1 MWIRIEKPLSI
12 PQVPQE
18 VRGVLNALYGA
29 GYEAY
34 LVGGCVRDHLLNRS
48 VKDYDVATSALPE
61 EVMKVFPRTVETG
74 KSFGVIRVLTGE
86 GDSGVE
92 VATFRKESG
101 YQDHRHPSRVEYS
114 GVQEDAS
121 RRDFTVNALYI
132 DLKAQQILDL
142 HEGLRD
148 LREKVIRAVGDPAQR
163 FKEDALRLL
172 RAIRFAGRLGFRIED
187 NTRVAIKLHASLI
200 KKVSIERIR
209 DELEKMWMDPSPRQ
223 AWLDLE
229 ETGLLEY
236 VLPEICTAKI
246 EQKKVREQTL
256 RVLGVLSRTP
266 RQERPVF
273 YWSLLMLPTFRLH
286 PIEKRE
292 SESRKVSKRL
302 KFSSEDEE
310 LMAYLVRE
318 TPKFRDAFSMRES
331 TLLRWMKHPDF
342 EMLMRFHE
350 LDAISYDGNLAGLEF
365 VRSVYPEARKR
376 FERKPLLTGE
386 ALVRLGMEPGPRF
399 SEILRTV
406 EDQALEG
413 ALSTEQEALE
423 FVLSRY
429 VK

>member
-1 MWIRIEKPLSI
+1 
-12 PQVPQE
+12 
-18 VRGVLNALYGA
+18 
-29 GYEAY
+29 
-34 LVGGCVRDHLLNRS
+34 
-48 VKDYDVATSALPE
+48 
-61 EVMKVFPRTVETG
+61 VETG
-74 KSFGVIRVLTGE
+74 KSFGVVRVLTGE
-86 GDSGVE
+86 GESGVE

-101 YQDHRHPSRVEYS
+101 YQDHRHPSRVEFS

-132 DLKAQQILDL
+132 DLKSLQILDL
-142 HEGLRD
+142 HEGIRD
-148 LREKVIRAVGDPAQR
+148 LREKTIRAVGDPAQR

-172 RAIRFAGRLGFRIED
+172 RAIRFAGRLGFRIEES
-187 NTRVAIKLHASLI
+187 TRQAIALHASLI
-200 KKVSIERIR
+200 KKVSVERIR
-209 DELEKMWMDPSPRQ
+209 EELEKMWLDPSPKQ

-229 ETGLLEY
+229 ETGLLEF

-246 EQKKVREQTL
+246 EQKKVRDQTL

-266 RQERPVF
+266 RQERAVF
-273 YWSLLMLPTFRLH
+273 YWSLLLLPTFRLH

-292 SESRKVSKRL
+292 TESRKVSKRL
-302 KFSSEDEE
+302 KFSTGDED

-318 TPKFRDAFSMRES
+318 TPKFREAFSMRES
-331 TLLRWMKHPDF
+331 TLLRWMRHPEF
-342 EMLMRFHE
+342 ETLMRFHE

-386 ALVRLGMEPGPRF
+386 ALVGLGMQPGPRF
-399 SEILRTV
+399 SEILRAV
-406 EDQALEG
+406 EDLALEG

-423 FVLSRY
+423 FVLNRY